1 MRLERC
7 EVLDHVNKLFYSEGD
22 RKPEGPVEPVSITV
36 ATLSR
41 IDHRL

>member
-22 RKPEGPVEPVSITV
+22 RKPEERTC
-36 ATLSR
+36 
-41 IDHRL
+41 